1 MPPPSPI
8 PVVAAVIEDGHGRV
22 LVAQRPAHKHLALKW
37 EFPGGKI
44 EPGESPESAL
54 ARELREEL
62 GIAIEIIRPLP
73 RFTHDYGDV
82 AIAMFPFV
90 CRLAPS
96 SPPPHPHEHIA
107 LRWVSRAELATLDLA
122 AADLPVVVALAQ
134 SMPSH
139 PLDPA
144 TVSRLPAP
152 GDNVA
157 IAIRRLEA
165 GTPLAFP
172 GGPCVLAHTVLE
184 GHRFAVE
191 KIAVGEPLL
200 SWGLP
205 FGAALTDIAPGDYVC
220 NQSMLAALAVRQ
232 LGTATLPTRANFRDV
247 DEPFQLD
254 ERLIRSAPPVEL
266 AQPPRTFS
274 GYRRP
279 GPRGVGS
286 RNFIVILGTTSR
298 TASFARQLTAR
309 LQALA
314 RVHPSLDGIVAIA
327 HTEGGGTS
335 EPNNTL
341 EVLRALAGFIV
352 HPNVG
357 AVLAVDYGVEPITN
371 ARLQEFMRTRGY
383 PLDAVPHHF
392 LTLNHG
398 LAAGL
403 AEGERLVRG
412 WLPAVSA
419 LRRTDEPLSALRIAL
434 QCGGS
439 DAFSGVSGN
448 PLAGAI
454 VHEAIRHGAAG
465 VLTEIDETM
474 GAEGYL
480 LKNVRDLATA
490 RAFMG
495 KLAAFREKLAWHGL
509 TPESNPSAGNK
520 FRGLYNI
527 ALKSL
532 GAVHK
537 KDPRT
542 RLERVIDYAEPLT
555 EPGFALM
562 NGPGNDLE
570 GIAGQ
575 VGCGCN
581 LILFVTGN
589 GSITNFPFVPT
600 LKITTTTRRHEL
612 LIHEMDINAG
622 RYLDGE
628 PFEQVTADAFEL
640 LVATASGKK
649 SKGEHAGHSQVS
661 LWRNWAQTDTSHLAE
676 LRARIAPDG
685 KPIEVGPVSDRPIQ
699 GGSKT
704 SPTLSLVR
712 VDDSRFATERV
723 ALVLPTSLCS
733 TQIARLAADRL
744 NAKQLGRAQGITRF
758 VAFTHTE
765 GCGFGGETMYQL
777 LHRTYRGY
785 LTHPN
790 VAAALLL
797 EHGCEKVPNDV
808 MRHHLGAAG
817 VATAQFGWASVQLDG
832 GIEKALGK
840 IEAWFEEKFTALPP
854 AATATTDL
862 GALSLALLTAAPVS
876 TATATA
882 LASIARGVVASGGSV
897 LLVESDPLLANIPF
911 RSALLG
917 ATAPHA
923 TLSYGEPIRQP
934 GLHLVASESE
944 HWVENLTGL
953 SGCGAHL
960 AVTVVSGHAQ
970 QGHPLLPVIQAAEP
984 GERSRV
990 AADDIDLFLSGD
1002 ATDDEAE
1009 LIRWIVAV
1017 AQHERTP
1024 ASMAQG
1030 FVDFQLTRGLLG
1042 LTT

>member
-1 MPPPSPI
+1 MS
-8 PVVAAVIEDGHGRV
+8 
-22 LVAQRPAHKHLALKW
+22 
-37 EFPGGKI
+37 
-44 EPGESPESAL
+44 
-54 ARELREEL
+54 
-62 GIAIEIIRPLP
+62 
-73 RFTHDYGDV
+73 
-82 AIAMFPFV
+82 
-90 CRLAPS
+90 
-96 SPPPHPHEHIA
+96 
-107 LRWVSRAELATLDLA
+107 
-122 AADLPVVVALAQ
+122 
-134 SMPSH
+134 SH
-139 PLDPA
+139 PLDFA
-144 TVSRLPAP
+144 TAGRLPSP
-152 GDNVA
+152 DDNVA

-165 GTPLAFP
+165 GTAIALP
-172 GGPCVLAHTVLE
+172 GGSCALPHTVLE
-184 GHRFAVE
+184 GHRFAVHP
-191 KIAVGEPLL
+191 IPAGAPLL

-205 FGAALTDIAPGDYVC
+205 FGTALMDIATGDYVC
-220 NQSMLAALAVRQ
+220 NQSMLAALAVRE
-232 LGTATLPTRANFRDV
+232 LGAATLPARANFRDV
-247 DEPFQLD
+247 DDPFQLD
-254 ERLIRSAPPVEL
+254 ERLIRAAPPVEL
-266 AQPPRTFS
+266 VEPARTFS

-279 GPRGVGS
+279 ATRGVGT
-286 RNFIVILGTTSR
+286 RNTIVILGTTSR
-298 TASFARQLTAR
+298 TASFARQLAAR
-309 LQALA
+309 LQVLA
-314 RVHPSLDGIVAIA
+314 RVHPSVDGIVAIA
-327 HTEGGGTS
+327 HTEGGGTT

-341 EVLRALAGFIV
+341 EILRALAGFIV

-357 AVLAVDYGVEPITN
+357 AVLAVDYGIEPITN
-371 ARLQEFMRTRGY
+371 ARLAAFMRERGY

-392 LTLNHG
+392 LTLSHG

-419 LRRTDEPLSALRIAL
+419 QHRTEEPLSGLRIAL

-454 VHEAIRHGAAG
+454 VHEVIRHGGAG

-495 KLAAFREKLAWHGL
+495 KLTAFRDKLAWHGL

-542 RLERVIDYAEPLT
+542 RLDQIIDYAEPLR
-555 EPGFALM
+555 EPGFTLM
-562 NGPGNDLE
+562 DGPGNDLE

-612 LIHEMDINAG
+612 LSHEMDINAG

-628 PFEQVTADAFEL
+628 PMEAVTADSFEL
-640 LVATASGKK
+640 LIATASGKK
-649 SKGEHAGHSQVS
+649 SKGERAGHSQVS
-661 LWRNWAQTDTSHLAE
+661 LWRNWSQTDTSRLAE
-676 LRARIAPDG
+676 LRARPAPNG
-685 KPIEVGPVSDRPIQ
+685 VPLVGRALRARLDRP
-699 GGSKT
+699 
-704 SPTLSLVR
+704 SPTLSLFR
-712 VDDSRFATERV
+712 TDSRFATERV
-723 ALVLPTSLCS
+723 ALVLPASLCS
-733 TQIARLAADRL
+733 AQIARLAADRL
-744 NAKQLGRAQGITRF
+744 NAKQLGRAQGISRF
-758 VAFTHTE
+758 VALVHTE

-808 MRHHLGAAG
+808 LRHHFTAAG
-817 VATAQFGWASVQLDG
+817 VDTAQFGFASVQLDG
-832 GIEKALGK
+832 GIEKSLAK
-840 IEAWFEEKFTALPP
+840 VESWFAEKFAALPP
-854 AATATTDL
+854 ATTVTADL

-876 TATATA
+876 EPTANA
-882 LASIARGVVASGGSV
+882 LAAIARAVLDAGGSL
-897 LLVESDPLLANIPF
+897 LLVESDPLLANTPF
-911 RSALLG
+911 RTELLG
-917 ATAPHA
+917 ATPPALSNAEGPHA
-923 TLSYGEPIRQP
+923 TLAYGEPFRQP

-953 SGCGAHL
+953 AGCGAHL
-960 AVTVVSGHAQ
+960 ALTVVNEHAR
-970 QGHPLLPVIQAAEP
+970 QGHPLLPVIQVAEAAQ
-984 GERSRV
+984 RSV
-990 AADDIDLFLSGD
+990 IAPEDIDLFLSGNAASNRAD
-1002 ATDDEAE
+1002 LEN
-1009 LIRWIVAV
+1009 LLVAV
-1017 AQHERTP
+1017 AQRERIP
-1024 ASMAQG
+1024 AANAHG
-1030 FVDFQLTRGLLG
+1030 YVDFQLTRGLLG